1 MLTIRELADYCNV
14 SVRTLQYY
22 DQIDLLKPSGYQ
34 GRIRLYDET
43 AQKTLKRILA
53 WKLLGLKLE
62 EIEKLQQGAMKQEQL
77 LLLLKQKKEQLMISR
92 DKLLENQ
99 RQVDDVLFHI
109 RKCKEWDA
117 ADYADILSLQNQE
130 RPYSLKTH
138 LLVYL
143 RNMTLLKAII
153 LIFYTLDTICI
164 VALIGAIASFLL
176 S

>member
-1 MLTIRELADYCNV
+1 MLTIRELADSCNV

-138 LLVYL
+138 LLAYL

>member
-117 ADYADILSLQNQE
+117 ADYADMLSLQNQE

>member
-1 MLTIRELADYCNV
+1 
-14 SVRTLQYY
+14 
-22 DQIDLLKPSGYQ
+22 
-34 GRIRLYDET
+34 
-43 AQKTLKRILA
+43 
-53 WKLLGLKLE
+53 
-62 EIEKLQQGAMKQEQL
+62 MKQEQL

-138 LLVYL
+138 LFAYL

>member
-164 VALIGAIASFLL
+164 VALIGAIASL
-176 S
+176 

>member
-1 MLTIRELADYCNV
+1 MLTIRELADSCNV

-77 LLLLKQKKEQLMISR
+77 LLLLEQKKEQLIISR
-92 DKLLENQ
+92 DKLLDNQ

-109 RKCKEWDA
+109 RQCKEWDA

-138 LLVYL
+138 LLAYL

>member
-1 MLTIRELADYCNV
+1 MLTIRELADSCNV

-22 DQIDLLKPSGYQ
+22 DQIDLLKPSGYH

-138 LLVYL
+138 LLAYL
-143 RNMTLLKAII
+143 RNMTLLKSII

>member
-1 MLTIRELADYCNV
+1 MITIRELADSCNI

-138 LLVYL
+138 LLAYL

>member
-1 MLTIRELADYCNV
+1 MLTIRELADSCNV

-43 AQKTLKRILA
+43 AQKALKRILA

-77 LLLLKQKKEQLMISR
+77 LLLLEQKKEQLMISM
-92 DKLLENQ
+92 DKLLDNQ

-109 RKCKEWDA
+109 RQCKEWDA

-138 LLVYL
+138 LIVYL